1 MQDIKAI
8 VMKKIFEKIWKLAL
22 PYLKKGRRKNFVIH
36 TQGVIKAMELLL
48 KKEKEDKDTLI
59 PAAILHDTG

>member
-1 MQDIKAI
+1 LQDIKAI

-48 KKEKEDKDTLI
+48 KKEK
-59 PAAILHDTG
+59 